1 MGTCPC
7 TGGLIRDSYN
17 FAGPLDKIIPVDAY
31 VPGCPPKPEAM
42 LAGIMK
48 LLNKI

>member
-1 MGTCPC
+1 
-7 TGGLIRDSYN
+7 LFRDSYN
-17 FAGPLDKIIPVDAY
+17 FAGPLDKVIPVDAY

-48 LLNKI
+48 LLNKK